1 MNASPSIASSIQEMS
16 TMIVQ
21 QLLPADLF
29 KGKTVFVTGG
39 GSGINLGVASN
50 FAALGAHLAICGRS
64 QERLDSAA
72 GQLRALNQHVDGKVL
87 AVAADVRD
95 PAALGAAFERTGA
108 QLGPIDVLVAG
119 AAGNFICPAE
129 ELSPNGFR
137 TVIDIDLMGAFH
149 ASRLGFGQL
158 KKTRGCLIYISAAQA
173 SVPQVYQAHVG
184 AAKAGIDIMMKNLAI
199 EWGRHGIRAN
209 SVVPGPIAGT
219 EGFKRLVSEDDAA
232 ELRDALPLRR
242 HGSVDDIGQ
251 AAVFLASPLAQ
262 YITGTVLKVDGGLS
276 LIGSALLNRQLEAM
290 PRPARA

>member
-1 MNASPSIASSIQEMS
+1 
-16 TMIVQ
+16 MIVQ

-64 QERLDSAA
+64 QERLDQAA
-72 GQLRALNQHVDGKVL
+72 VQLRSLNHHVDGKVL
-87 AVAADVRD
+87 PLAADVRD
-95 PAALGAAFERTGA
+95 PAALGAAFERTEA
-108 QLGPIDVLVAG
+108 ELGPIDVLVAG

-137 TVIDIDLMGAFH
+137 TVIEIDLLGAFH
-149 ASRLGFGQL
+149 ASRLGFEQL
-158 KKTRGCLIYISAAQA
+158 KKTRGCLVYISAPQA

-219 EGFKRLVSEDDAA
+219 EGLKRLVSESDAA
-232 ELRDALPLRR
+232 ELLAALPLRR
-242 HGSVDDIGQ
+242 YGSVHDIGQ

-262 YITGTVLKVDGGLS
+262 YVTGTVVQVDGGLS
-276 LIGSALLNRQLEAM
+276 LIGSALQNRQLEAM
-290 PRPARA
+290 PRQSRA